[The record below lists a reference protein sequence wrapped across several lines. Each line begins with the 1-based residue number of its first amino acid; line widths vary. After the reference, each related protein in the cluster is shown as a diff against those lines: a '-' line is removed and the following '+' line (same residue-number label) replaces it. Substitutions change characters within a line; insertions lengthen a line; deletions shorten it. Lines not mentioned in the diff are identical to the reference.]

1 MHPNVYLWRRRNGI
15 CYFGMTVDGRRRWK
29 STGTGKKAEAL
40 RINSDYRTNMTTSD
54 DDMKLGTLMT
64 KVSTYCNAPQ
74 K

>member
-15 CYFGMTVDGRRRWK
+15 YYFWITVDGLRRWK

-54 DDMKLGTLMT
+54 DDMKPGTLMI
-64 KVSTYCNAPQ
+64 KVSTYCNAL
-74 K
+74 KK